1 MRYVDANELSRF
13 KPESEAAALPT
24 KPTKPTLAYAEAEGC
39 IIIAHTADP
48 PGDAE
53 WAAWLEA
60 LGRYLERTPA
70 PRMLIVSRGGA
81 PSPTQ
86 RRAADTVSSPHYR
99 NMKVAIISGSTFVRG
114 VVAAFRMVLP
124 FYRAYSPTELGAALD
139 YLDVPRDRARQ
150 LESRLVTLTGQGAT

>member
-13 KPESEAAALPT
+13 NPANETDGP
-24 KPTKPTLAYAEAEGC
+24 PMKPTLAHAEAEGC
-39 IIIAHTADP
+39 IILTHTADS

-53 WAAWLEA
+53 WAGWLEA
-60 LGRYLERTPA
+60 LGRYLEHTSA

-81 PSPTQ
+81 PSPMQ
-86 RRAADTVSSPHYR
+86 RRAADAISSPYYR
-99 NMKVAIISGSTFVRG
+99 HMKVAIISSSTFVRG

-124 FYRAYSPTELGAALD
+124 FYRAYAPTELGAALD

-150 LESRLVTLTGQGAT
+150 LETRLVALTGQTAT